1 MTVVVCMHSR
11 LLVRFA
17 DSYDLLYVCIVG
29 CWFVLPILMTVVVC
43 MHSRFVLLC
52 LVIASFCSSG
62 CDTVQC
68 RELVG
73 FLTALERCCS
83 H

>member
-1 MTVVVCMHSR
+1 MHSR

-17 DSYDLLYVCIVG
+17 DSYDLYVCIAG

-43 MHSRFVLLC
+43 MHSRFVLLI

-68 RELVG
+68 RELVVFG
-73 FLTALERCCS
+73 RRCKGVVLINLGIS
-83 H
+83 V